1 MAISEDLLGL
11 LPLFPGETELVIGER
26 RDAWANEGVSI
37 EDADEWVDVRT
48 GSFFQMNTQGWV
60 QEATRAYDLMGTEMV
75 AAAFPIYSWG
85 TYLDDLA
92 AGYELERLAA
102 TAAKGIVK
110 FTGPEGTV
118 IPPGTLVG
126 VAPSVP
132 DASFKEYEV
141 TAGGTIGVSGHI
153 ELEVTAIEAGLV
165 TDAAAGQ
172 LIEILS
178 TITSTGAVTV
188 VNPEPIVGGTDP
200 ESDESLRARLIAV
213 FGGRGSGNI
222 RDYEIWSKE
231 HAGVGMAIVIP
242 VWNGPG
248 TVKVI
253 ALTAAGQPVSA
264 EVVEGLK
271 LELDPVA
278 GKGHGKA
285 PVGHTVTV
293 ETATAV
299 KVKVTGVIEFN
310 SGFSLTGAAG
320 TIAMEDILLEAIA
333 DYLATAQSGDEA
345 VLQKVI
351 ARVAA
356 FDAVHD
362 LKEFKLN
369 GAVANVGLTS
379 TPAQIATL
387 NTETSALTEGAV
399 P

>member
-1 MAISEDLLGL
+1 MAIAEDLLGL
-11 LPLFPGETELVIGER
+11 LPLFPEETEQTIGER
-26 RDAWANEGVSI
+26 RDAWANEGVSV

-48 GSFFQMNTQGWV
+48 GSMFQMNTQGWV
-60 QEATRAYDLMGTEMV
+60 QEAARAYDLMGTEMV
-75 AAAFPIYSWG
+75 AAAFPLFSWG

-92 AGYELERLAA
+92 VGYELERLAA
-102 TAAKGIVK
+102 TAAEGIVK
-110 FTGPEGTV
+110 FTGKEGTV

-126 VAPSVP
+126 VPPSVP
-132 DASFKEYEV
+132 DAAFKEYEV
-141 TAGGTIGVSGHI
+141 TIGGTIGVTGSI
-153 ELEVTAIEAGLV
+153 ELAVRAIEAGLV

-172 LIEILS
+172 LTEILS
-178 TITSTGAVTV
+178 TITSTEPVTV
-188 VNPEPIVGGTDP
+188 TNPEPIVGGTDP
-200 ESDESLRARLIAV
+200 ESDESLREKLLAV

-231 HAGVGMAIVIP
+231 HAGVGDAIVIP

-264 EVVEGLK
+264 KVVEGLL

-299 KVKVTGVIEFN
+299 KIKVTAVVEFN
-310 SGFSLTGAAG
+310 AGFSRTGAGG
-320 TIAMEDILLEAIA
+320 TVAMEAIILEAVA
-333 DYLATAQSGDEA
+333 NYLSTAQSGDEA
-345 VLQKVI
+345 IVQKVAARI
-351 ARVAA
+351 AS
-356 FDAVHD
+356 FNAVHD
-362 LKEFKLN
+362 IKEVKLN
-369 GAVANVGLTS
+369 GSAVNIALTS

-387 NTETSALTEGAV
+387 DPTSVLTEGAV